1 MIKLIIVDDHS
12 HVRQAW
18 SWVLNQVPRLNVI
31 AQCANGQEAIE
42 AAKNLQPDVIL
53 MDINMKPV
61 NGIEATR
68 SIREFAPDMKI
79 IGVSVQAERSYVNEM
94 LRNGAN
100 GYVTK
105 NSPSTE
111 MVIAIDEVLAGKTY
125 ICEEIREPKS
135 GIKCGDSRDRIMLM
149 SSSSLNATRGR
160 NPSNSNSRLSSSN
173 EGLGVVSSLS
183 PAKIELAPARK
194 QRACSAWLISARPAL
209 SLTMVAGIRI
219 RAVAIIRT
227 ISQTSTLHCPQGV
240 FL

>member
-1 MIKLIIVDDHS
+1 MIKLIIVDDHF

-31 AQCANGQEAIE
+31 AQCASGQEAIE

-125 ICEEIREPKS
+125 ICEEIRHPHV
-135 GIKCGDSRDRIMLM
+135 RH
-149 SSSSLNATRGR
+149 
-160 NPSNSNSRLSSSN
+160 
-173 EGLGVVSSLS
+173 
-183 PAKIELAPARK
+183 
-194 QRACSAWLISARPAL
+194 QY
-209 SLTMVAGIRI
+209 
-219 RAVAIIRT
+219 
-227 ISQTSTLHCPQGV
+227 
-240 FL
+240 

>member
-1 MIKLIIVDDHS
+1 MIKLIIVDDHF

-42 AAKNLQPDVIL
+42 AAKSLRPDVIL

-111 MVIAIDEVLAGKTY
+111 MVIAIDEVLAGNTY
-125 ICEEIREPKS
+125 ICEEIR
-135 GIKCGDSRDRIMLM
+135 
-149 SSSSLNATRGR
+149 
-160 NPSNSNSRLSSSN
+160 
-173 EGLGVVSSLS
+173 S
-183 PAKIELAPARK
+183 PQVRH
-194 QRACSAWLISARPAL
+194 QY
-209 SLTMVAGIRI
+209 
-219 RAVAIIRT
+219 
-227 ISQTSTLHCPQGV
+227 
-240 FL
+240 

>member
-1 MIKLIIVDDHS
+1 MINLIIVDDHF

-18 SWVLNQVPRLNVI
+18 SWVLNQVPKLNVI
-31 AQCANGQEAIE
+31 AECANGEEAIE
-42 AAKNLQPDVIL
+42 AAKKLRPDVIL

-111 MVIAIDEVLAGKTY
+111 MVMAIDEVLAGNTY
-125 ICEEIREPKS
+125 ICEEIRHAHV
-135 GIKCGDSRDRIMLM
+135 RH
-149 SSSSLNATRGR
+149 
-160 NPSNSNSRLSSSN
+160 
-173 EGLGVVSSLS
+173 
-183 PAKIELAPARK
+183 
-194 QRACSAWLISARPAL
+194 QY
-209 SLTMVAGIRI
+209 
-219 RAVAIIRT
+219 
-227 ISQTSTLHCPQGV
+227 
-240 FL
+240 